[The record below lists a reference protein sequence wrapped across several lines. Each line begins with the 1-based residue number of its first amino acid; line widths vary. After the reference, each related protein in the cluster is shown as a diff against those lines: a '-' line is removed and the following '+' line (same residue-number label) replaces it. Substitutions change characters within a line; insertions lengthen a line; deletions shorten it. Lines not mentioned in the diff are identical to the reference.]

1 VWRHH
6 RFWRPGRW
14 YRGYWW
20 GLRFVTWAV
29 WATYTPRTYVVY
41 DTTYYYNDGV
51 WYTRA
56 IQEGETVYVMVSA
69 PSGLELESLPGDSE
83 AVDVAGETYYLS
95 DNTFYQRIQRD
106 GKDLYVV
113 VDAPA
118 GAQVSSIP
126 DDVVEHDEGGETVYQ
141 YDETFYA
148 SETDESGRKVYEV
161 QPTPPEEE
169 IDEIPE
175 GTVTFVADEETYYY
189 VTHGFYVGADG
200 GGYVM
205 SEPPLGSVSEELPD
219 GATVINEGGEVYFQF
234 DTVFFK
240 SVESGAETVY
250 EVIPSPDGSEVVE
263 ADAEET

>member
-1 VWRHH
+1 
-6 RFWRPGRW
+6 
-14 YRGYWW
+14 
-20 GLRFVTWAV
+20 V
-29 WATYTPRTYVVY
+29 WATYTPHTYVVY

-126 DDVVEHDEGGETVYQ
+126 DDVVEHDEGGEAVYQ

-148 SETDESGRKVYEV
+148 SETDESGKKVYEV
-161 QPTPPEEE
+161 QPKPPEEE